1 MSETRLSEL
10 LKEKEKICIE
20 IDAIRAENEKVYREK
35 IKEERKEIVGKFFLN
50 TGCTNYHYSNIKV
63 LKVLKVLS
71 MNEKDSS
78 CFKYV
83 VVANN
88 CISLQDVYL
97 FHTDAQRLMDREN
110 NLMVMDYFKEISEYE
125 FLETFDYVYEHIRR
139 TI

>member
-10 LKEKEKICIE
+10 LKEKERINRE
-20 IDAIRAENEKVYREK
+20 IDAIRAKNEKVYREK

-63 LKVLKVLS
+63 LKVLS
-71 MNEKDSS
+71 MNEKDPS
-78 CFKYV
+78 CFKCA

-88 CISLQDVYL
+88 CIRLQDVYL
-97 FHTDAQRLMDREN
+97 FHTDARRLMDREN
-110 NLMVMDYFKEISEYE
+110 NLIVMDYFKEISEYE

>member
-1 MSETRLSEL
+1 MPETRLSEL
-10 LKEKEKICIE
+10 LKEKERINRE
-20 IDAIRAENEKVYREK
+20 IDAIRAKNEKVYREK

-63 LKVLKVLS
+63 LKVLS
-71 MNEKDSS
+71 INEKDPS
-78 CFKYV
+78 CFKCA

-88 CISLQDVYL
+88 CIRLQDVYL

-110 NLMVMDYFKEISEYE
+110 NLIVMDYFKEISEYE
-125 FLETFDYVYEHIRR
+125 FLETFDYIYEHIRR